1 MKKTMKKATIV
12 AMAAI
17 AGTSVQQETEA
28 MRVAMRDM
36 AQDMG
41 HECII
46 IDINNSFDGFCA

>member
-46 IDINNSFDGFCA
+46 IDINNSFDGFIA